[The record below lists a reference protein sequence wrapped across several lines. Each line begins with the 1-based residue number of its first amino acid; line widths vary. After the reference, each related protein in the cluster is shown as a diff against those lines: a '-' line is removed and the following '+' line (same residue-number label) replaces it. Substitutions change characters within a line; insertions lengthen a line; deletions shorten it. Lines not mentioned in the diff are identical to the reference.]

1 MSKELM
7 EMLKLID
14 YKFDEKHRTN
24 PFTLDAYIDGWKHC
38 KSEMLEIIESYKPK
52 VLDQP
57 DSEGWWWVYD
67 DIGDWR
73 ICQVHEGSG
82 INGNDWDYPMWADK
96 GDKWIKVEV
105 PEKETKGDN
114 IPYGYA

>member
-38 KSEMLEIIESYKPK
+38 KSEMLETIESYKPK
-52 VLDQP
+52 WIDNP
-57 DSEGWWWVYD
+57 DKKGFWWFLSPEETVSCATIIEMGGELYREERD
-67 DIGDWR
+67 TNIYHVSSYIG
-73 ICQVHEGSG
+73 
-82 INGNDWDYPMWADK
+82 
-96 GDKWIKVEV
+96 KWQKAIM
-105 PEKETKGDN
+105 PEKE
-114 IPYGYA
+114 